1 MRRELELTRDV
12 HAPRVARGA
21 LARWYRGRLDD
32 EELEA
37 AKVIVTELMSN
48 AVVHGVGRVLLAS
61 VLDEDRL
68 LIEVV
73 DEGSGFAHT
82 VPEVRFDALSGRGLA
97 IVDATSSRWGIH
109 EGTTHV
115 WAEIERKTRRPT
127 PEGDASESA

>member
-1 MRRELELTRDV
+1 MRRELELTRDLR
-12 HAPRVARGA
+12 ASRVARGA
-21 LARWYRGRLDD
+21 LARWYGGRLHG

-37 AKVIVTELMSN
+37 AKVIVSELVSN

-61 VLDEDRL
+61 ELDEDRL

-73 DEGSGFAHT
+73 DDGSGFAHT
-82 VPEVRFDALSGRGLA
+82 MREVRFDALSGRGLA
-97 IVDATSSRWGIH
+97 IVDATASRWGIH

-127 PEGDASESA
+127 PEGEANESA